1 MDGKGKYHGENRLN
15 LVMYSK
21 SKCENR
27 AHLVMYSKA
36 NCQVAKV
43 RQNVK
48 ID

>member
-1 MDGKGKYHGENRLN
+1 
-15 LVMYSK
+15 MYSK

>member
-15 LVMYSK
+15 LVM
-21 SKCENR
+21 
-27 AHLVMYSKA
+27 HSKA

-48 ID
+48 LIKFCEYSYEIYMS